1 MGCGVPPDFRKL
13 PLMPFTA
20 ILADTWRL
28 LSARKVFWVALAI
41 TVAVGLLYASLGF
54 TDRGFTLF
62 YVLELPSDLF
72 FAGSPGA
79 SALALNVFYYITEWW
94 TNLFGVLLGLITCAS
109 LFPDFMA
116 PGSIDTV
123 LAKPI
128 GRWRLFF
135 YKYVSGL
142 LFAAVLVAVSAGMA
156 FLTIR
161 WRLGFWHP
169 PVFWSVPL
177 AMLLY
182 SYLFSVCVLF
192 GVQTRS
198 TLAALL
204 LTLVFWLGCWGL
216 RWAEQVSAQ
225 LSRTTSAAA
234 ALTGEAEGLSKAEV
248 AHRIFRGLMFVL
260 PKTGETTGLLERAV
274 LRDQDREYLREKKIT
289 DQVARNEDLAK
300 LLGKP
305 MEPEV
310 VIRAR
315 VIKDMDA
322 MSALEKSPA
331 YILGTSL
338 AFEAVV
344 LLLAGWIFSRR
355 DY

>member
-1 MGCGVPPDFRKL
+1 MQFA
-13 PLMPFTA
+13 A

-41 TVAVGLLYASLGF
+41 TVGVGLLYASLGF

-62 YVLELPSDLF
+62 FALELPSDLF

-79 SALALNVFYYITEWW
+79 AALALNVFYYITEWW
-94 TNLFGVLLGLITCAS
+94 TTLFGVILGLITCAS

-123 LAKPI
+123 LSKPL

-135 YKYVSGL
+135 YKYLSGL
-142 LFAAVLVAVSAGMA
+142 LFAAVLVVVLAVMA

-169 PVFWSVPL
+169 AVFWSVPL
-177 AMLLY
+177 GVLLY
-182 SYLFSVCVLF
+182 SYLYSVCVFF
-192 GVQTRS
+192 GVVTRS
-198 TLAALL
+198 TLASLL
-204 LTLVFWLGCWGL
+204 LTLVFWIGCWGL
-216 RWAEQVSAQ
+216 QWAEQLSAQ

-234 ALTGEAEGLSKAEV
+234 ALTGEAKGMSKAEV
-248 AHRIFRGLMFVL
+248 AHQIFRGLMFVL
-260 PKTGETTGLLERAV
+260 PKTGETTALVENAV
-274 LRDQDREYLREKKIT
+274 LRTQDREYLREKEVA

-300 LLGKP
+300 LFGNP
-305 MEPEV
+305 MESEG

-315 VIKDMDA
+315 VIKDMEA
-322 MSALEKSPA
+322 MSALEKSPG
-331 YILGTSL
+331 YIIGTSL
-338 AFEAVV
+338 AFQAVV
-344 LLLAGWIFSRR
+344 LLLSAWLFARR